1 MPTRSSGAARAGLR
15 WTRRG
20 RLAARV
26 ALVAAGCVAGCLL
39 GELAIRLVLGE
50 QPKFA
55 RHVVRA
61 PWGIRYND
69 PSSRYRHRSADV
81 DVEFMINRQGM
92 RCDHDVEHAKPAG
105 RRRIVSLGD
114 SFTIGYEV
122 AATETFSS
130 VLEARLRAA
139 GLDVEVLNC
148 GVSGFSNAEECLY
161 LERELLKYSPDLV
174 LVSFFENDLDDN
186 PRSGLFRID
195 GDELVVAAQEYIP
208 GGELADWL
216 NRSSVFNFLS
226 ERSDAFVFVKESLTD
241 LLKHQPMARVPPK
254 GPSDFDAAPAAGA
267 GKDAIVAPPA
277 TPKIP
282 PEDRPKRK
290 LCARIFDRIYAVA
303 QAHGIPFV
311 IMSIPGESPAEHT
324 IAECFPLEE
333 FDVHRP
339 GLEFVS
345 TYDLL
350 QPWNGK
356 ELLYW
361 RRSHHHWTPFAH
373 RLAGEELARRILDK
387 KLLP

>member
-1 MPTRSSGAARAGLR
+1 MPTRSTSAARAGLR
-15 WTRRG
+15 WPRRG

-26 ALVAAGCVAGCLL
+26 ALAATGCIVGCLL

-81 DVEFMINRQGM
+81 DVEFAINRQGM

-114 SFTIGYEV
+114 SYTIGYEV
-122 AATETFSS
+122 AANETFSS

-161 LERELLKYSPDLV
+161 LERELLNYSPDLV
-174 LVSFFENDLDDN
+174 LVSFFDNDLDDN
-186 PRSGLFRID
+186 GRTGLFQVD
-195 GDELVVAAQEYIP
+195 GERLLPAAQEYVP
-208 GGELADWL
+208 GSELADWL
-216 NRSSVFNFLS
+216 NRSTLFNFLS
-226 ERSDAFVFVKESLTD
+226 ERSDAFVFVKEALTC
-241 LLKHQPMARVPPK
+241 LLKHEAIVLHAAEAPPSRGK
-254 GPSDFDAAPAAGA
+254 DEPAPASAVPS
-267 GKDAIVAPPA
+267 KPVL
-277 TPKIP
+277 TP
-282 PEDRPKRK
+282 EQQAKRK
-290 LCARIFDRIYAVA
+290 LCALIFERLYSVA
-303 QAHGIPFV
+303 RAHGILFV
-311 IMSIPGESPAEHT
+311 VQSIAGESPVDHALAEW
-324 IAECFPLEE
+324 FLLEL

-339 GLEFVS
+339 GFEFVS
-345 TYDLL
+345 TIDLL
-350 QPWNGK
+350 RPWNGK

-387 KLLP
+387 KLLQ

>member
-26 ALVAAGCVAGCLL
+26 ALVAAGCIAGCLL

-81 DVEFMINRQGM
+81 DVEFAINRQGM

-114 SFTIGYEV
+114 SYTIGYEV

-161 LERELLKYSPDLV
+161 LERELLDYSPDLV
-174 LVSFFENDLDDN
+174 LVSFFDNDLDDN
-186 PRSGLFRID
+186 VRTGLFRVD
-195 GDELVVAAQEYIP
+195 GERLLPAAQEYVP

-216 NRSSVFNFLS
+216 NRSTIFNFLS
-226 ERSDAFVFVKESLTD
+226 ERSDAFVFSKEALTSLA
-241 LLKHQPMARVPPK
+241 KHETIVLHTVEAPP
-254 GPSDFDAAPAAGA
+254 PR
-267 GKDAIVAPPA
+267 GKDAPAPAPA
-277 TPKIP
+277 TPSK
-282 PEDRPKRK
+282 PEFTPEQQAKRK
-290 LCARIFDRIYAVA
+290 LCALIFERLYSVA
-303 QAHGIPFV
+303 RAHGIPLV
-311 IMSIPGESPAEHT
+311 VQSIAGESPVDHALAEW
-324 IAECFPLEE
+324 FPIELL
-333 FDVHRP
+333 DVHRP
-339 GLEFVS
+339 GFEFVP
-345 TYDLL
+345 TIELL
-350 QPWNGK
+350 RPWNGK

-373 RLAGEELARRILDK
+373 RLAGEDLARRILDRN
-387 KLLP
+387 LLP